1 MDAQLE
7 QRWKD
12 GKPPFD
18 GSCLRLTGHVPLPT
32 LRSLL
37 RTIVDILRQRMK
49 HRRLLRIDDWHEH
62 DGYVTKALPTDWA
75 ALDQVLMN
83 EQSLH
88 HSRHGDSY
96 VRWAFYPD
104 DLTFLLR
111 YDVLDPDEEP
121 ELSEPMG
128 DCDLCADANTI
139 GEICGKADRLGN
151 CLNCLEEVSAKEYF
165 DKIYAG

>member
-18 GSCLRLTGHVPLPT
+18 GSCLRLTDHVSLPT
-32 LRSLL
+32 LRPLL
-37 RTIVDILRQRMK
+37 RIIVDALQQRMM
-49 HRRLLRIDDWHEH
+49 HRRLLRFDDWHEH
-62 DGYVTKALPTDWA
+62 DGYVTEALPTDWA
-75 ALDQVLMN
+75 ALDQILMN
-83 EQSLH
+83 DESLH
-88 HSRHGDSY
+88 HSRHGDAY

-128 DCDLCADANTI
+128 DCDLCADAKTI
-139 GEICGKADRLGN
+139 GEIRAKAERFA
-151 CLNCLEEVSAKEYF
+151 NCLEEVSAKEYF
-165 DKIYAG
+165 DEIYAG

>member
-18 GSCLRLTGHVPLPT
+18 GSCLRLADHVPLPT

-37 RTIVDILRQRMK
+37 RAIVYELQQRLN
-49 HRRLLRIDDWHEH
+49 HRPLLKFDDWHEH
-62 DGYVTKALPTDWA
+62 DGYITEAQPADWA
-75 ALDQVLMN
+75 ALDRVLLN
-83 EQSLH
+83 DESLK
-88 HSRHGDSY
+88 HSRHGDAY
-96 VRWAFYPD
+96 VRRAFYPD

-128 DCDLCADANTI
+128 DCDLCVDADTI
-139 GEICGKADRLGN
+139 GRIRAKAERLA
-151 CLNCLEEVSAKEYF
+151 NCLEVVSAKEYF